1 MGKKWCVKK
10 LIKFSSLKIICMGK
24 VVEIAISQS
33 SKGKMESVNSIQ
45 VIAGEGIIK
54 DRHLKKKNDKKN
66 QITLIEI
73 ENIKYYNQVAETSI
87 PSIDF
92 RRNIITEGIKLN
104 ELLGKRFLI
113 GEVKLKAHDLCR
125 PCKYLQERL
134 KQKNFIKEL
143 LLKGGI
149 RCEILNSGI
158 INTGYKIT
166 NE

>member
-1 MGKKWCVKK
+1 
-10 LIKFSSLKIICMGK
+10 MGK
-24 VVEIAISQS
+24 VVEIAISKS
-33 SKGKMESVNSIQ
+33 FKGKMESLTSIE
-45 VIAGEGIIK
+45 VIAGEGIVK
-54 DRHLKKKNDKKN
+54 DRHIKKNNDKRN

-73 ENIKYYNQVAETSI
+73 ENIKYYNQVAKALI

-104 ELLGKRFLI
+104 QLLGKEFLV

-134 KQKNFIKEL
+134 EQKNFIKEL
-143 LLKGGI
+143 LYKGGI
-149 RCEILNSGI
+149 RCEVLNDGKISVGS
-158 INTGYKIT
+158 KIT

>member
-1 MGKKWCVKK
+1 MSKV
-10 LIKFSSLKIICMGK
+10 LK
-24 VVEIAISQS
+24 IAISQS
-33 SKGKMESVNSIQ
+33 FKGKMESVNSIQ
-45 VIAGEGIIK
+45 VIAGEGVVK
-54 DRHLKKKNDKKN
+54 DRHFKKNNDKRN

-73 ENIKYYNQVAETSI
+73 ENIKNYNQVAETLI

-104 ELLGKRFLI
+104 QLLGKEFLV

-134 KQKNFIKEL
+134 KQKDFIKEL
-143 LLKGGI
+143 LNRGGI
-149 RCEILNSGI
+149 RCEILNNGT
-158 INTGYKIT
+158 INVGSKIT